1 MMTLKLFRNARI
13 YTPIDDGK
21 PLAGN
26 EMGYVA
32 VTEEG
37 ALIVEEG
44 YIASI
49 GQERE
54 ILESLPFG
62 EEVEEID
69 LEGRCI
75 IPGFVDPHTH
85 ACFMGTRERE
95 FVMRLQ
101 GASYLDILKM
111 GGGILSTVDKVRSA
125 SKEELYENTKEVVL
139 RAAKS
144 GITTIE
150 IKSGYGLS
158 LEHEIKMLEV
168 IGQLNG
174 NPLDVV
180 PTFMGAHAIPME
192 YKDNPKAY
200 VELVI
205 DEMIPY
211 VAKRNL
217 AKYCDVFCEEG
228 VFSVEDARR
237 ILQAARGYGLGL
249 KLHADE
255 VYDLGGAKLAAELKV
270 DSAEHLLAAS
280 DEGLRAMAQ
289 NGILAVLLPATAF
302 SLRKPFARARR
313 MMELGVPVA
322 LATDC
327 NPGSC
332 YCESMEMVYR
342 LAVLGMGLSM
352 EEALTASTL
361 NAAYAIGMARQVG
374 SLQRGKK
381 ADFVVLEGE
390 TPGVMA
396 YHLGATNVKEVY
408 KMGKK
413 I

>member
-13 YTPIDDGK
+13 YTPIDKGK
-21 PLAGN
+21 PLAGS
-26 EMGYVA
+26 EMGCLA
-32 VTEEG
+32 VMEDG
-37 ALIVEEG
+37 AFVVDGG
-44 YIASI
+44 YIAGI
-49 GQERE
+49 GKEQE
-54 ILESLPFG
+54 ILESLRSSKDI
-62 EEVEEID
+62 EETD
-69 LEGRCI
+69 LEGRCV

-85 ACFMGTRERE
+85 ACFVGTRERE

-125 SKEELYENTKEVVL
+125 SKDKLYENTKEVVA

-144 GITTIE
+144 GITTME

-168 IGQLNG
+168 IGQLKG
-174 NPLDVV
+174 DPLDVV
-180 PTFMGAHAIPME
+180 PTFMGAHAIPRE
-192 YKDNPKAY
+192 YKDNPEAY

-205 DEMIPY
+205 NEMIPY
-211 VAKRNL
+211 VAEHKL
-217 AKYCDVFCEEG
+217 AKYCDVFCEDG

-237 ILQAARGYGLGL
+237 ILLAARKYGLGL

-289 NGILAVLLPATAF
+289 SGVLAVLLPATAF
-302 SLRKPFARARR
+302 SLKKPFARARK
-313 MMELGVPVA
+313 MIELGVPVA

-352 EEALTASTL
+352 EEALTASTV
-361 NAAYAIGMARQVG
+361 NAAYAIGMGNLVG

-390 TPGVMA
+390 TPGVIA
-396 YHLGATNVKEVY
+396 YHLGTSNVKEVY

>member
-49 GQERE
+49 GQEGE

-125 SKEELYENTKEVVL
+125 SKEELYENTKEVVS
-139 RAAKS
+139 RAAKT

-168 IGQLNG
+168 IDQLNG

-396 YHLGATNVKEVY
+396 YHLGASNVKEVY

>member
-1 MMTLKLFRNARI
+1 MTLKLFRNARI

-49 GQERE
+49 GQEGE

-125 SKEELYENTKEVVL
+125 SKEELYENTKEVVS
-139 RAAKS
+139 RAAKT

-168 IGQLNG
+168 IDQLNG

-396 YHLGATNVKEVY
+396 YHLGASNVKEVY

>member
-125 SKEELYENTKEVVL
+125 SKEELYENTKEVVS

-174 NPLDVV
+174 NSLDVV

-390 TPGVMA
+390 TPGIMA

>member
-125 SKEELYENTKEVVL
+125 SKEELYENTKEVVS

-255 VYDLGGAKLAAELKV
+255 VYDLGGANLAAELKV

-289 NGILAVLLPATAF
+289 NGILAVLLPATPF
-302 SLRKPFARARR
+302 SLRTPFACARS
-313 MMELGVPVA
+313 MLELGVPLA

-327 NPGSC
+327 YLG
-332 YCESMEMVYR
+332 YC
-342 LAVLGMGLSM
+342 
-352 EEALTASTL
+352 
-361 NAAYAIGMARQVG
+361 
-374 SLQRGKK
+374 
-381 ADFVVLEGE
+381 FC
-390 TPGVMA
+390 
-396 YHLGATNVKEVY
+396 
-408 KMGKK
+408 
-413 I
+413 